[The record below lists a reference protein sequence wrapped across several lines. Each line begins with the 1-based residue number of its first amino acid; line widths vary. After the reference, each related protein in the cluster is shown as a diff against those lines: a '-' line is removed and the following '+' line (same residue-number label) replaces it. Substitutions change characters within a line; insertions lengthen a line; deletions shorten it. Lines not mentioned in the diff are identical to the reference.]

1 MNIVSTTYYHMPYH
15 IYILYSRK
23 LNRFYV
29 GQTTNLENRL
39 IEHNRSESLYTSQ
52 GAPWT
57 LLWSASKDSLRAS
70 EALEQKL
77 KNLSRNRKIRFMLKY
92 EEGIQDW
99 KLVESLQ

>member
-1 MNIVSTTYYHMPYH
+1 MTYYV
-15 IYILYSRK
+15 YILYSHK

-29 GQTTNLENRL
+29 GQTSNLENRL

-57 LLWSASKDSLRAS
+57 LLWSASKDSLRVS

-77 KNLSRNRKIRFMLKY
+77 KNLSPDRKIRFMLKY
-92 EEGIQDW
+92 EEGIEDR